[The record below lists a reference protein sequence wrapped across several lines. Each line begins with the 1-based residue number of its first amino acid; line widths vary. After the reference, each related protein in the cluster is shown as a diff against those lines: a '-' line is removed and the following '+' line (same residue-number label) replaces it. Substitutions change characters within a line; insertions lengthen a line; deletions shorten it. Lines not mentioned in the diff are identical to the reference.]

1 LGGAEAVLG
10 DFLSRHRGEA
20 TVTTKFGIPRP
31 SAAGRSLM
39 QAARALIK
47 PVVAQLPGLRARLL
61 RTLQTRQTAPLRFA
75 PDEMLGSLHVSLK
88 ELRCERIDLFLLHEA
103 EADDLTDELRRA
115 LEHAVS
121 AGLIGAW
128 GIGSDHRKI
137 ERIAAKSPV
146 LPAVLQFDWSVL
158 SAAAPGYP
166 GVFVI
171 THQALAGT
179 FARLKSAL
187 VEPARRRAWSERV
200 GVDCSDDRI
209 LSRLLLGAALDAN
222 PAGIVLFSSNHP
234 HHIQA
239 NAAVLHDGDIDAVR
253 RFADLVRAEEPVL
266 LRPAP
271 RSD

>member
-1 LGGAEAVLG
+1 
-10 DFLSRHRGEA
+10 
-20 TVTTKFGIPRP
+20 
-31 SAAGRSLM
+31 M

-239 NAAVLHDGDIDAVR
+239 NAAVLYDGDIDAVR